1 METKEN
7 KEWNLIRYAGDEP
20 IKWSFTEIE
29 ILLTVVRLIQGS
41 SNNKQQLK
49 LGFDIL
55 KRLSNSQV
63 SDESTWL
70 EILEEFQFKA
80 MRLSNYKHT
89 ESIIGGA
96 RLFGG
101 ITLDFAN
108 QEMIISSTDCFDE
121 VWEYCK
127 QNVQIYWE
135 KP

>member
-7 KEWNLIRYAGDEP
+7 KEWDLVRYAGDEP

-29 ILLTVVRLIQGS
+29 ILLTVVRLMQGS
-41 SNNKQQLK
+41 SSNKQQLK
-49 LGFDIL
+49 LGFDTL

-63 SDESTWL
+63 PDESTWL
-70 EILEEFQFKA
+70 GILEEFQFKA

-89 ESIIGGA
+89 ESVMGGV
-96 RLFGG
+96 RLFSG

-108 QEMIISSTDCFDE
+108 QEMIISSDYFDE
-121 VWEYCK
+121 VWEHCK

>member
-1 METKEN
+1 M
-7 KEWNLIRYAGDEP
+7 
-20 IKWSFTEIE
+20 
-29 ILLTVVRLIQGS
+29 QGTS
-41 SNNKQQLK
+41 SNKQQLK
-49 LGFDIL
+49 LGFDTL

-63 SDESTWL
+63 PDESTWL
-70 EILEEFQFKA
+70 GILEEFQFKA

-89 ESIIGGA
+89 GSVIGGV
-96 RLFGG
+96 RLFSG

-108 QEMIISSTDCFDE
+108 QEMIISSDYFDE